1 MHGIIKNPKT
11 ENTEITIKTLSVF
24 MKKYI
29 DPKLIKTGTKL
40 NNTTFYKLS
49 LYFFI
54 ISEYMIVLQNPQT
67 IGALSN

>member
-1 MHGIIKNPKT
+1 MHGIIKNPNT
-11 ENTEITIKTLSVF
+11 EKTEITIRTLSVF
-24 MKKYI
+24 MKKYVV
-29 DPKLIKTGTKL
+29 PKHISTGTKL
-40 NNTTFYKLS
+40 NNTTFYKFN

>member
-1 MHGIIKNPKT
+1 MHGIIKNPNT